1 MCFGIFFC
9 SACST
14 TKLLATQNIKF
25 RCDSKFN
32 DGLILPVDI
41 VLVPKDEKVD
51 TITGVS
57 PDEWF
62 DSQTRDDWP
71 YIQSLSFTE
80 SDVRKTIKVKLRKV
94 KNTTH
99 AVIFA
104 DFRGLRDTRSQMVVF
119 NSESKENE
127 DIFITING
135 LLY

>member
-1 MCFGIFFC
+1 M
-9 SACST
+9 
-14 TKLLATQNIKF
+14 
-25 RCDSKFN
+25 
-32 DGLILPVDI
+32 PVDI
-41 VLVPKDEKVD
+41 VLVPKDEKVE
-51 TITGVS
+51 TITSVS

-71 YIQSLSFTE
+71 YIQSLSFSE
-80 SDVRKTIKVKLRKV
+80 SDVRKTIKVKLK
-94 KNTTH
+94 KTKKTTH

-104 DFRGLRDTRSQMVVF
+104 DFRGLSDVRSQMAIF